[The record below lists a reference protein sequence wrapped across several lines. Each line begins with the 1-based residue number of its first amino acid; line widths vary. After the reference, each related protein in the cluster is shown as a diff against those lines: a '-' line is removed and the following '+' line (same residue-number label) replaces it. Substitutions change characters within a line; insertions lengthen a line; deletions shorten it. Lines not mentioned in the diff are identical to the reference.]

1 MPEKTSIM
9 QNRKPTFL
17 VLVFFM
23 FWFTGAGAFELTSRA
38 EISILTCSPG
48 DEAYSVYGHS
58 AIRVNDPALNYD
70 IVFNYGIFDFS
81 SSNFVL
87 RFAKGQTDYLLGA
100 TKFSSFINEYIYYER
115 SVFEQQ
121 LNLTQTE
128 KQKIFDFLLWNAAP
142 ENRVYRYNF
151 FFDNCASRVR
161 DVIAQ
166 NVEGGIEFTDRASGK
181 TLRDLIRDYQQKLP
195 WLNFGVDFLVGAEAD
210 RKATLQEEMFLPDY
224 VMKHFA
230 SAQRAASGEPIVA
243 SSQVLYR
250 APKHVLRK
258 ITLISPFAVFMLLLA
273 VVMLFSMREFR
284 LGEMKPSFDFIVFFI
299 NGFAGIFIGWFVLFS
314 EHPAMSPNYNLLW
327 LFPLNFIF
335 VFLWL
340 AKKWRPFLK
349 NYHLFISAW
358 WILFIAAGTILPQT
372 FHPVFFLMT
381 ATFLIRP
388 LLHSI
393 LILKER
399 RRIQT

>member
-1 MPEKTSIM
+1 MPEKTSMM

-17 VLVFFM
+17 LLAFFM
-23 FWFTGAGAFELTSRA
+23 FWFTGAGAFQLTGSA

-58 AIRVNDPALNYD
+58 AIRVHDPALQYD
-70 IVFNYGIFDFS
+70 LVFNYGIFDFS
-81 SSNFVL
+81 SSNFVW

-100 TKFSSFINEYIYYER
+100 TKFRSFLAEYINDER

-121 LNLTQTE
+121 LNLTQAE

-166 NVEGGIEFTDRASGK
+166 NVEGGIEYTDEASGK
-181 TLRDLIRDYQQKLP
+181 TLRDLIHDYQQPLQ
-195 WLNFGVDFLVGAEAD
+195 WLNFGNDFLVGAEAD

-230 SAQRAASGEPIVA
+230 SAQRVDNGQPIVA
-243 SSQVLYR
+243 ASQVLYQ
-250 APKHVLRK
+250 APKHNLKVSIL
-258 ITLISPFAVFMLLLA
+258 TSPFSVFLLLFL
-273 VVMLFSMREFR
+273 VVLLLS
-284 LGEMKPSFDFIVFFI
+284 LGEFKRGKLKPALDFTLFFVS
-299 NGFAGIFIGWFVLFS
+299 GFAGIFVGWFVLFS

-327 LFPLNFIF
+327 LFPLNAVFA
-335 VFLWL
+335 FLWL
-340 AKKWRPFLK
+340 KKKWRPALK
-349 NYHLFISAW
+349 YYHLVISVW
-358 WILFIAAGTILPQT
+358 WILFIVAGSFLPQK

-381 ATFLIRP
+381 GMFLIRP
-388 LLHSI
+388 VLHSI
-393 LILKER
+393 NILKNKSVY
-399 RRIQT
+399 